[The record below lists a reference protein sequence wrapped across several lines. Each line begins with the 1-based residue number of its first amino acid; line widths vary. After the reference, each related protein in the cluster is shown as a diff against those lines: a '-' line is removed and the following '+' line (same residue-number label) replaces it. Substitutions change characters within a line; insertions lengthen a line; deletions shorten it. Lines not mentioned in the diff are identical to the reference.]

1 MNRPRLADDDIHP
14 WYRQFWPWFL
24 IALPASVVV
33 ISMHLIYT
41 AYNHADDLVVDEY
54 YKVGLAI
61 NQQLD
66 RQEKARALGIAARL
80 MLTPGQVTVHVSEG
94 AITDTS
100 LELVLSHPIESDRD
114 FTVNLQRVGPGVYNS
129 ALPTPVAERWHWIL
143 RDGAEGAWRLD
154 GVIGAADLLQQ
165 GVQDT
170 P

>member
-143 RDGAEGAWRLD
+143 RDGAEGALRLD

>member
-1 MNRPRLADDDIHP
+1 MTRPRLADDDIHP

-80 MLTPGQVTVHVSEG
+80 MLTPGQVTVHVSDG

-114 FTVNLQRVGPGVYNS
+114 FMVNLQRVGPGVYNG
-129 ALPTPVAERWHWIL
+129 ALPAPVAERWHWIL

-154 GVIGAADLLQQ
+154 GVVGESDLLQQ